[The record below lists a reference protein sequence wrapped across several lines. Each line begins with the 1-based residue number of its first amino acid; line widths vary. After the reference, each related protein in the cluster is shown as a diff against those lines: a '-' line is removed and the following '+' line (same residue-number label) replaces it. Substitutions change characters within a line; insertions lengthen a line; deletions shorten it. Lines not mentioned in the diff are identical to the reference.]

1 MVTIDNS
8 GGTNVAATQHTSTW
22 LFKRHLRDIS
32 TPLELLLGAVRPA
45 MACLA
50 LGFALGLAP
59 GPALA
64 AAPETGPSAVIDRLH
79 EALIEVMRAAK
90 ELGYEGRFERL
101 APVLEE
107 SYDFPFMTRIATA
120 TAWRDMTEEQQ
131 AELIALFREM
141 SIASYAARFD
151 GYGGEAFETLGQ
163 APGPRDAVVIES
175 RLVRP
180 EDAPVQLNYVMRQED
195 GAWRIVDVLL
205 DAKFSELARQKAEFS
220 AVLRQGG
227 VADLKEV
234 LEEKI
239 ADLEAE
245 GSS

>member
-1 MVTIDNS
+1 M
-8 GGTNVAATQHTSTW
+8 AATQHRSAW
-22 LFKRHLRDIS
+22 LFKRLLRDIS
-32 TPLELLLGAVRPA
+32 TPSESLRGAVRPA
-45 MACLA
+45 MICLA
-50 LGFALGLAP
+50 LGLVLGLSP
-59 GPALA
+59 GPAPA
-64 AAPETGPSAVIDRLH
+64 AAQENGPSAVIDRLH
-79 EALIEVMRAAK
+79 ETLLEVMMAAK
-90 ELGYEGRFERL
+90 ELGYGGRFERL
-101 APVLEE
+101 VPVLEE

-141 SIASYAARFD
+141 SIASYAARFN
-151 GYGGEAFETLGQ
+151 GYSGEEFETLGE
-163 APGPRDAVVIES
+163 APGPRDAVVVES

-227 VADLKEV
+227 VADLKAV
-234 LEEKI
+234 LQEKI